1 MANKLSF
8 TLASVFIVLS
18 FILCFIGFGTGAWW
32 VTIDDESTFTS
43 AGLWEICFNGYEHTS
58 DLIGKA
64 YRGCWW
70 VFYNEYYYIRDW
82 IFPGLYY
89 RYGVCHGSSSPG
101 LLHIFG
107 TQAEQYA
114 H

>member
-8 TLASVFIVLS
+8 IIATVCIVLS
-18 FILCFIGFGTGAWW
+18 FTLCLIGFGTGSWW
-32 VTIDDESTFTS
+32 VTTDPEHSNFHS

-64 YRGCWW
+64 YYGCWW

-82 IFPGLYY
+82 IFPG
-89 RYGVCHGSSSPG
+89 RFH
-101 LLHIFG
+101 
-107 TQAEQYA
+107 QYLTVVVEYTLSVNCGIA
-114 H
+114 